1 MIEQQDLDIYDL
13 MLANE
18 HGEEESDSDSED
30 ISGSALTTS
39 TIIANTALNH
49 LESEDGGVGSDSSF
63 GRREKAR
70 RKMTTKED
78 LLFND
83 TDVPEPFS
91 LPVALMTPPT
101 PLAVPSS
108 PLHSQQNIR

>member
-39 TIIANTALNH
+39 TIIANTVLN

-83 TDVPEPFS
+83 TDVPEPYS

-101 PLAVPSS
+101 PLAMPPS

>member
-18 HGEEESDSDSED
+18 HGDEESDSDSED
-30 ISGSALTTS
+30 ISGSAPTPSPLVPGS
-39 TIIANTALNH
+39 AFH

-70 RKMTTKED
+70 RKTTTKED

-83 TDVPEPFS
+83 ADVPEIRGPPSFPTTPVH
-91 LPVALMTPPT
+91 LPIPAHTNLK
-101 PLAVPSS
+101 
-108 PLHSQQNIR
+108 